1 MSTQALRL
9 LPPLP
14 CPAPCSPVQEQQA
27 HPYHHPKPARPRD
40 WGGRSLHRLY
50 PAHPVHRW
58 AGSTSHQ
65 PVGGDPGVA
74 SPRWQVAQCSLS
86 LLRGPCRTTAVSS
99 ATGTPGGEKGLG
111 RGGVAKTGLC
121 SVTRQTPNL
130 VYAVFLLLSLGLFS
144 YQQRETVVPTSS
156 P

>member
-74 SPRWQVAQCSLS
+74 PPRWQVAQCSLS

-99 ATGTPGGEKGLG
+99 ATGTPGGGEGTGQG
-111 RGGVAKTGLC
+111 RGGKDWALLCNQTDSKLGVCSLPLAKP
-121 SVTRQTPNL
+121 R
-130 VYAVFLLLSLGLFS
+130 SL
-144 YQQRETVVPTSS
+144 
-156 P
+156 